1 MKLESLTTS
10 LRSVAR
16 ELRRGLKEREEEA
29 AIVVE
34 EAKARVLLRAVLL
47 VRGAR
52 VGGTVNSFRHC
63 QLQLSIYIYI
73 SALIITRTPFAMR
86 SFFSSFSD
94 CFSAH
99 VWNWNY
105 YFLFILQFII
115 LTV

>member
-1 MKLESLTTS
+1 MRLESLTTS

-63 QLQLSIYIYI
+63 QLQLSIYI

-105 YFLFILQFII
+105 YFLFILGFII
-115 LTV
+115 FNSLN